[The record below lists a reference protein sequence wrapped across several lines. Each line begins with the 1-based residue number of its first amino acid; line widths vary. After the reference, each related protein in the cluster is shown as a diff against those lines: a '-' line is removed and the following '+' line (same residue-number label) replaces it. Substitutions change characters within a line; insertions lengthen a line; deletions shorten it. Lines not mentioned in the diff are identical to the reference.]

1 MSEHDEPVHL
11 VQRDGTDDRFL
22 IYSDATGVRVD
33 LRYEGEALWMSQ
45 AQMADL
51 FGIDVRTISEHL
63 QNVYRE
69 GELDEGATIRNFR
82 IVRTEGGRSVT
93 REIIHYNLD
102 AVISVGYRVS
112 SAKGTLFRK
121 WATGVLV
128 RFASKGFVVD
138 VEQLKEPGQKD
149 RVAELRDIIR
159 DIRSSEANV
168 YAELRQ
174 ICSMCQDYD
183 PRSDAARRFYQE
195 TQAKLFYAVVNRTP
209 SEILIGRAD
218 ASEPNM
224 GLQAWPKAEIRKAD
238 VSVAKNYLAPAE
250 MRELNRLTTILLDI
264 FEDQLEIGRLTTMS
278 EAAERLDSSLRNFG
292 RHVLNHGGQIKSDR
306 AKASAEREYEKF
318 DARRK
323 DARRLEADREISAL
337 RATEK
342 ALPKATRSREPKA

>member
-11 VQRDGTDDRFL
+11 VQRNGTDDRFL
-22 IYSDATGVRVD
+22 IYSDTTGVRVD

-82 IVRTEGGRSVT
+82 IVRTEGERSVA

-224 GLQAWPKAEIRKAD
+224 GLQVWSKAEIRKAD
-238 VSVAKNYLAPAE
+238 VSVAKNYLAPGE

-264 FEDQLEIGRLTTMS
+264 FEDQLEIGRLTTMG
-278 EAAERLDSSLRNFG
+278 EAAERLDSSLQNFG
-292 RHVLNHGGQIKSDR
+292 RLVLNHGGQIKGDR

-323 DARRLEADREISAL
+323 EARRLEADRELSAL

-342 ALPKATRSREPKA
+342 ALQKATRSREPKA